1 MREDSAPIVIR
12 SALAPEAC
20 ALLASMVPWV
30 PLGSHVRRMPDLVKK
45 IVTAIHGSF
54 IGVPGQLSFHP
65 EVTTSWC
72 VHGWHRDAPHGATHK
87 VCLYLDE
94 GETGAGVVFRGPIET
109 AGAGDETLAPLG
121 SIVLFPIGM
130 EHRSGERRKVLG
142 LRATMLGA
150 RADNVPRGN

>member
-1 MREDSAPIVIR
+1 MREDAAPIVIR

-30 PLGSHVRRMPDLVKK
+30 PMGSFVRRQPDLVKK

-54 IGVPGQLSFHP
+54 IGVPGQLSFHD

-72 VHGWHRDAPHGATHK
+72 LHDWHRDAPHGATHK

-94 GETGAGVVFRGPIET
+94 GVDGTGVVFHTFDPSLHDIT
-109 AGAGDETLAPLG
+109 IAPLG
-121 SIVLFPIGM
+121 SIVLFPIGL
-130 EHRSGERRKVLG
+130 EHKSSERRKVLG
-142 LRATMLGA
+142 LRATMMRA
-150 RADNVPRGN
+150 RAAAPHGLS